1 MLMYLGVK
9 HSLSALREDCR
20 FRVVKNRVLR
30 KIYGSRREEMTG
42 DWSKLH
48 IEKLHHWYSS

>member
-1 MLMYLGVK
+1 MYLGVK
-9 HSLSALREDCR
+9 CNLSTLREDCR
-20 FRVVKNRVLR
+20 LAVVKNRVLR

-48 IEKLHHWYSS
+48 NEKLHHWYSL